1 MPNEMSYR
9 MLTAYENTLKNDVYT
24 YCNYEQVQA
33 WHTKRGTSLKER
45 NFYGVRIAE
54 ILRALNGKDGIRDG
68 KLSDEDLKTLKDLE
82 KAYKGMSRAD
92 VYDCIYY
99 MINNSKDGLAN
110 NITLVDVL
118 E

>member
-1 MPNEMSYR
+1 MPNEMSYT

-33 WHTKRGTSLKER
+33 WHTKRGTSLKDR

-54 ILRALNGKDGIRDG
+54 ILRALNGKDRIRDG
-68 KLSDEDLKTLKDLE
+68 KLSDGDLQTLRDLE
-82 KAYKGMSRAD
+82 QAYKGMSRAD

-99 MINNSKDGLAN
+99 LIYNSKNGLAN
-110 NITLVDVL
+110 NISLVDIL

>member
-1 MPNEMSYR
+1 MPNEMSYT

-33 WHTKRGTSLKER
+33 WHAKRGTSLNEK
-45 NFYGVRIAE
+45 NLYGLRIIE
-54 ILRALNGKDGIRDG
+54 ILRALSGKDGIKNG
-68 KLSDEDLKTLKDLE
+68 KLSDEDLKKLKDLE
-82 KAYKGMSRAD
+82 QAFKGMSRAD

-99 MINNSKDGLAN
+99 MIYNSDDGLAN